1 MRIESALPAAAPGP
15 APVATAAPRTRIDP
29 VELLLLAA
37 FAAMSMWVVASDVWD
52 MLARGLVWTGTDG
65 FFIVDQMQYLAWIQS
80 ASHHLLISNLFVLRP
95 TPSDYFQ
102 PAIVISGALVALGVP
117 AWLALLLWK
126 PVAVLGTFFAIRA
139 YAYRTVEGRGA
150 RRSVIA
156 LGLFFGSFS
165 LVFGAVSIVGDMM
178 PGWLSWGYPFG
189 LIAVALIVFGL
200 LAYDRARRAGTTAW
214 TPGLLGAVAS
224 MLHPWQGETM
234 ILIIVIAELIR
245 WREHSTRRALAL
257 PVLTLVLV
265 GIPLV
270 YYLALGH
277 FDLNWNLARDASK
290 HVFSFWSIA
299 LGIAP
304 LAIVASL
311 GYRGRPRDFLEL
323 MTRLWPLAAVLI
335 YVFSASTLSATPL
348 HAFNGITM
356 PLAVLAVTGVRRAG
370 WDRIARPRLV
380 TVVLIALVTI
390 PANAYAIAISHTYT
404 HPVAGNANY
413 ITHDEHH
420 ALSYLAH
427 NPDPGGVLAR
437 FYLGEIVPGATGRK
451 TFVGDCLWSEP
462 RCINRS
468 LRAGALFDGSL
479 TRAQAQRFVRRS
491 GTRFLLADCSAHTN
505 LQRLL
510 GSIVESVH
518 KFGCAA
524 VVELAHAGQASGP
537 FADDSTRALDG

>member
-1 MRIESALPAAAPGP
+1 M
-15 APVATAAPRTRIDP
+15 ATASRRARVDP

-37 FAAMSMWVVASDVWD
+37 FAAMSMWVVASDVWE
-52 MLARGLVWTGTDG
+52 MIAHGLVWTGTDG

-80 ASHHLLISNLFVLRP
+80 ASHHLLITNLFVLRP
-95 TPSDYFQ
+95 TPADYFQ
-102 PAIVISGALVALGVP
+102 PAIVISGALVALGMP

-165 LVFGAVSIVGDMM
+165 LVFGSLSIVGDMM

-200 LAYDRARRAGTTAW
+200 LGYDRARRAGTVAW
-214 TPGLLGAVAS
+214 APGLLGALAS
-224 MLHPWQGETM
+224 LLHPWQGETM
-234 ILIIVIAELIR
+234 ILIIVIAELLR
-245 WREHSTRRALAL
+245 WREHCTRRDLAL
-257 PVLTLVLV
+257 PLLTLVLT
-265 GIPLV
+265 GIPLA

-277 FDLNWNLARDASK
+277 VDLSWNLARDASK

-323 MTRLWPLAAVLI
+323 MTRIWPLAAVLI
-335 YVFSASTLSATPL
+335 YGLSASTLSATPL

-356 PLAVLAVTGVRRAG
+356 PLSVLAVTGVLRAG
-370 WDRIARPRLV
+370 WDRIPHSRLV
-380 TVVLIALVTI
+380 TVILIALVTI

-420 ALSYLAH
+420 ALTYLAH
-427 NPDPGGVLAR
+427 DPDPGGVLTR

-451 TFVGDCLWSEP
+451 TLVGDCLWSEP
-462 RCINRS
+462 RCIKRS
-468 LRAGALFDGSL
+468 LRADALFGGSL
-479 TRAQAQRFVRRS
+479 TRAQARRFVRHS
-491 GTRFLLADCSAHTN
+491 GARFLLADCRGHVN

-510 GSIVESVH
+510 GAMVESVH

-524 VVELAHAGQASGP
+524 VVELVHAGRAQGP
-537 FADDSTRALDG
+537 LADAGTGGRADS